1 MRTGQRGLTFAL
13 NQALVRATSPDVFG
27 FAAVELELLLATVLF
42 LSREGI
48 RLALL
53 RSGIGK
59 PAKEKLQSSSKPTE
73 QHSKA
78 EVRQAVNLAWLAVL
92 LGLVVAGCA
101 VAFYSFRHAT
111 QAAGE
116 GIQHMVPTV
125 ALFATGAILETLCE
139 PAFILSQNALLY
151 GLRSGLEMGAMF
163 VRCITTSGVSPPPNS
178 TSTARPRAHY
188 CLPPC
193 CYTHRYV
200 LIRAGLGP
208 LAFGWAQVAF
218 GAVLVAGY
226 YTYFARHAGSE
237 GFVVSSIGQLLPGR
251 PVSRPSDK
259 YEPPLARWGA
269 VPTLRCELT
278 IMCVA
283 LF

>member
-1 MRTGQRGLTFAL
+1 MVQMRTGQRGLTFAL

-59 PAKEKLQSSSKPTE
+59 PAKEKQQSSSKPTE

-163 VRCITTSGVSPPPNS
+163 VRCITTSVVSAHHLHDSATCSLLPPSLLLHPQI
-178 TSTARPRAHY
+178 RAH
-188 CLPPC
+188 
-193 CYTHRYV
+193 
-200 LIRAGLGP
+200 
-208 LAFGWAQVAF
+208 
-218 GAVLVAGY
+218 
-226 YTYFARHAGSE
+226 S
-237 GFVVSSIGQLLPGR
+237 
-251 PVSRPSDK
+251 SRPGTSGV
-259 YEPPLARWGA
+259 WMGSG
-269 VPTLRCELT
+269 
-278 IMCVA
+278 CVWCSPGCW
-283 LF
+283 LLHLLCSPHWL